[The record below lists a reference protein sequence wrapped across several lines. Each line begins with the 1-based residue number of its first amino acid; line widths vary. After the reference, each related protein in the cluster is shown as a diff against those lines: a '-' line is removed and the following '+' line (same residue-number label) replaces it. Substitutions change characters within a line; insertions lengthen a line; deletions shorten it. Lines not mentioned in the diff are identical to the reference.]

1 MNSSKKSIS
10 KLAVLNRY
18 ARILGF
24 GDICTKFDKRT
35 ELHAIIAI
43 HDTRKGPSL
52 GGCRLFE
59 YESIDQA
66 MRDAL
71 SLAYIM
77 ALKSAFNDVP
87 HGGAKSVL
95 LKPKK
100 ITDRAA
106 YFRTFGD
113 FVHELNGRYIVGC
126 DVGTSTEDMDIIAE
140 RTPFVIG
147 AAKVH
152 QHERDPSP
160 STAFGVLRCIEAA
173 VEFKLKRQELSGL
186 HVAIQGAGHVG
197 YFLAKLLK
205 KRDVKLTICDIDQHA
220 AKTVAAEFGANI
232 VAPDKIYAVD
242 CDIFSPCAMGGSINH
257 DTIHQLKARIIAG
270 SANNQLAHHLLGKTL
285 HEKGI
290 LYAPD
295 FVINAGGLISAAID
309 YTYRDANLADKKIN
323 RMYDNMLNLFER
335 SAFEKLPTT
344 EMAEQIALEKLY
356 SDKKYD

>member
-1 MNSSKKSIS
+1 MTSHKKTIS

-24 GDICTKFDKRT
+24 GDICTKFDKKT

-43 HDTRKGPSL
+43 HDTRKGPGL

-87 HGGAKSVL
+87 HGGAKAVL

-100 ITDRAA
+100 IPDREA
-106 YFRTFGD
+106 YFRAFGD
-113 FVHELNGRYIVGC
+113 FVHDLNGRFIVGV

-152 QHERDPSP
+152 KHERDPSP
-160 STAFGVLRCIEAA
+160 STAFGILRCIEAA
-173 VEFKLKRQELSGL
+173 AQFKFKRNELSGL

-205 KRDVKLTICDIDQHA
+205 QRDVKLTICDIDQHA
-220 AKTVAAEFGANI
+220 AETVAAEFGADI
-232 VAPDKIYAVD
+232 VAPNKIYGVD
-242 CDIFSPCAMGGSINH
+242 CDIFSPCAMGGIINH
-257 DTIHQLKARIIAG
+257 DTIHQLKASIIAG

-285 HEKGI
+285 HEKSI

-309 YTYRDANLADKKIN
+309 YTYRDVNLADKKIN
-323 RMYDNMLNLFER
+323 QMYDNMLNLFQR
-335 SAFEKLPTT
+335 SAFEKLPTA

-356 SDKKYD
+356 SD